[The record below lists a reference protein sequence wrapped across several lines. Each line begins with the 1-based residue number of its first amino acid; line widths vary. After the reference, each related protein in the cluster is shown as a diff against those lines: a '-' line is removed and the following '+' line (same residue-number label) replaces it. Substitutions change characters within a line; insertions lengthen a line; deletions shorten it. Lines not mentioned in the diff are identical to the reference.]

1 MRDPKAHAKVLGLR
15 GAAVYDAAWA
25 ANLEAQMGRQMG
37 RASRLNRLAI
47 RIDEA
52 ADSWSARTKWSY
64 DVCSEPPRWVYTEI
78 DTEEA
83 GS

>member
-15 GAAVYDAAWA
+15 GAAVYDAAWT
-25 ANLEAQMGRQMG
+25 ANLEGQMG

-52 ADSWSARTKWSY
+52 TDSWSARTKWSY
-64 DVCSEPPRWVYTEI
+64 DVCSEPPRWVYAEV
-78 DTEEA
+78 DAEEA
-83 GS
+83 RS

>member
-25 ANLEAQMGRQMG
+25 ANLEGQMG
-37 RASRLNRLAI
+37 RASRLSSLAI
-47 RIDEA
+47 SLDEA

-64 DVCSEPPRWVYTEI
+64 DACSEPPRWFYTEI

-83 GS
+83 RS